1 MPDLWSGRLPGGLD
15 PQVRQFSSSLSV
27 DWRLAAY
34 DIAGS
39 LAHVAMLGHVGL
51 ITGDEANQIAGGLQ
65 NLLAEIER
73 GHPPWDGD
81 AEDVHSAIENEL
93 TRRIGTVAGKLH
105 TGRSRNDQVALDL
118 HLFLRDAVRDTG
130 QDVVGLAAALL
141 DQAEAAGT
149 VAMPAYTHLQRG
161 QPILVAH
168 HLLAYVWML
177 IRDRSRLED
186 LGHRA
191 DSSPLG
197 AGALAG
203 STLPLDPDDTRVI
216 LGLSRLYDNS
226 LDAVSDRDFVLE
238 YLSAASLIM
247 VHLSRLAEDLVLW
260 TTREFG
266 FIEIDDGWATG
277 SSMMPQKKNPDVLEL
292 IRGRAGRVFGD
303 FMAVL
308 TVMKGLPLSYNR
320 DMQEDKPSL
329 FDAVDTVRA
338 CLKAAAG
345 LVCHIRWRTTALAE
359 SLTPEL
365 LATDEAETLV
375 RQGVPF
381 RDAHQQVAH
390 SYRTSSPSGPIPPD
404 QVAQSLERR
413 DRAMG
418 PGPQSV
424 AQQITKAR
432 TLLKRPV

>member
-118 HLFLRDAVRDTG
+118 HLFLRDAVRDTD

-177 IRDRSRLED
+177 IRDRSRLKD

-203 STLPLDPDDTRVI
+203 STLPLDPDDTRAI

-338 CLKAAAG
+338 CLQAATG

-390 SYRTSSPSGPIPPD
+390 SYRTSSLSGPIPPD

-424 AQQITKAR
+424 AQQIAKAR